1 MPRYS
6 YKGGVKVFDDL
17 VAEHWEAETIAPSAA
32 RAKSNITYQFK
43 KQMGL
48 ERNVKVTL
56 EGKIEKTE

>member
-17 VAEHWEAETIAPSAA
+17 VAQYWEAETTAPSAA

-48 ERNVKVTL
+48 AKNVKVTL
-56 EGKIEKTE
+56 EGKIEKVE

>member
-32 RAKSNITYQFK
+32 RAKSNISYQFK

-48 ERNVKVTL
+48 NSNVKVTL
-56 EGKIEKTE
+56 EGKVEKVE

>member
-17 VAEHWEAETIAPSAA
+17 VSEHWEAETIAPSTA
-32 RAKSNITYQFK
+32 RAKSNIAYQFK

-48 ERNVKVTL
+48 NGNVKVTL
-56 EGKIEKTE
+56 EGKVKKVE

>member
-1 MPRYS
+1 M
-6 YKGGVKVFDDL
+6 FDNL
-17 VAEHWEAETIAPSAA
+17 VAEYWEAETIAPSAA

-56 EGKIEKTE
+56 EGKIEKAE